1 LSQDYCHW
9 LGEKTGLPL
18 DLPTEAQWEYAARN
32 RGGYVL
38 FATDNGNYEI
48 GKNIANNEQ
57 KIHFSGLPLFS
68 FIIGKFPPTPLGLY
82 DMAGNGVD
90 WINDWYAEDYYSRSQ
105 KSTHKALT
113 QANIKSSEDILV
125 EEVLLPIRPYIASL
139 SDQILIKKK
148 VALCPYITSVVL
160 LINNNSIR
168 GANE

>member
-57 KIHFSGLPLFS
+57 KIHFSGLHLFS

-90 WINDWYAEDYYSRSQ
+90 WINDWYAEDYYSRSPEIDPQ
-105 KSTHKALT
+105 GPDSGK
-113 QANIKSSEDILV
+113 
-125 EEVLLPIRPYIASL
+125 Y
-139 SDQILIKKK
+139 K
-148 VALCPYITSVVL
+148 V
-160 LINNNSIR
+160 IR
-168 GANE
+168 GYLGGGGAFTNQTVYRQFVRPDPDKEEGGIMPIYNFRCVVNK